1 MTNWRDS
8 VDKTLKDHLEL
19 QIKEAAKYSEA
30 YGKAKNQGQA
40 QLWIAVSNLSREIF
54 NLELKIKFLEGALKD
69 MTSELRRLREE
80 REQEKEQQ
88 KSIEP
93 ITSELNFNSEIPEIS
108 VEKQVK
114 VRKQRVSNKS
124 VKGRAKKIKK
134 VAKTKA
140 KKSKK
145 QNKLAKKTSNLPAQ
159 MTNSEIMESQPD
171 VQIEQRETITERRRI
186 ISKSPQRRGRP
197 RKR

>member
-1 MTNWRDS
+1 VVIAN
-8 VDKTLKDHLEL
+8 DKYVVFVSGL
-19 QIKEAAKYSEA
+19 
-30 YGKAKNQGQA
+30 
-40 QLWIAVSNLSREIF
+40 QLWITADSLWDLAKSVRIAILGPYCEICGEEF
-54 NLELKIKFLEGALKD
+54 EIKFPSKKLVGHHI
-69 MTSELRRLREE
+69 RRLREE

-114 VRKQRVSNKS
+114 VRRISKKS

>member
-114 VRKQRVSNKS
+114 VRRISKKS
-124 VKGRAKKIKK
+124 VKGRAKKVK
-134 VAKTKA
+134 VAKKPKKA
-140 KKSKK
+140 TKK
-145 QNKLAKKTSNLPAQ
+145 QNKIRKAKTSNLPAQ